1 MIKKSIITII
11 SLLCFAQVYAKDNN
25 FKEFD
30 KANFKTQLNLA
41 KQAVE
46 KEYLSKTSSID
57 AKIIALLNSFDAK
70 LYKSIKSDV
79 NVPPITKTKF
89 STIRSAQKKHEYIKH
104 YASQMRAD
112 TDIAKKQVYFRK
124 TAAILNYLKGYD
136 RGMAYQTKTT
146 LLNRTNQVVQK
157 AKANDFKTAYKLAED
172 LSKDFYKYVKLS

>member
-11 SLLCFAQVYAKDNN
+11 SLLCFAQVYAKNN
-25 FKEFD
+25 SFSEFD

-41 KQAVE
+41 KQKVE
-46 KEYLSKTSSID
+46 KEYLNNTQSID
-57 AKIIALLNSFDAK
+57 AKIMALLNSFDAK

-104 YASQMRAD
+104 YTSQMRASSE
-112 TDIAKKQVYFRK
+112 IAAKQAYFRK

-136 RGMAYQTKTT
+136 RGINHQVKNA
-146 LLNRTNQVVQK
+146 LFNRTNQVVQK